1 MHTLKL
7 GQTNVM
13 ENKNKK
19 PKMLLTFIESGMGHI
34 TSLQAVKESIEKKYG
49 DKFNIIDIYPMRDD
63 GPAQKYENFTIK
75 QVLNTNH
82 VPGLGMFVFFVLE
95 VLGRQCFLRLFHRTI
110 MKKATDSVVN
120 TFIKENPEVIIST
133 NHYTTYCALEYK
145 YKHNPDV
152 FVATYNPDNN
162 THVWWDSRPSIFIVN
177 NDLAYNEALRRRFKK
192 ENLRQVDFTVRQKL
206 VDANLT
212 KSEYRQKHNL
222 PADKFTVLVAD
233 GAYASANAKK
243 FTLELI
249 KTDKPVTI
257 LFIAGNNNDMFE
269 QMSKVKKQLE
279 QQGKSNITFEVYP
292 FMPDIHELYCASD
305 IFITKGGPNS
315 IFDCVYMGTPVVVS
329 YYSQPMEKTSYKL
342 WVKQFECGVGCF
354 NSRKIRPLIESY
366 IDNPSLLDGY
376 RNNIQRFMKKPS
388 GSDAAAD
395 IIYEEYLK
403 SNEKNIK
410 NG

>member
-1 MHTLKL
+1 
-7 GQTNVM
+7 M
-13 ENKNKK
+13 ENNNNK

-34 TSLQAVKESIEKKYG
+34 TSLQSVKESLEKKYG
-49 DKFNIIDIYPMRDD
+49 DNFEIIDTYPMRDD
-63 GPAQKYENFTIK
+63 GPAQRYEEFTIK

-82 VPGLGMFVFFVLE
+82 VPGLGIFIFFILE
-95 VLGRQCFLRLFHRTI
+95 IIGKQCFLRFFHRTI
-110 MKKATDSVVN
+110 MKKATDSVIDSFVR
-120 TFIKENPEVIIST
+120 ENPDLIIST
-133 NHYTTYCALEYK
+133 NHYTTFCALEYK
-145 YKHNPDV
+145 YRHNPDV

-177 NDLAYNEALRRRFKK
+177 NDLAYKEAVRRRFKK

-212 KSEYRQKHNL
+212 KTEYRQKYNL
-222 PADKFTVLVAD
+222 PLDKFTVIVAD

-249 KTDKPVTI
+249 KTDKPITI
-257 LFIAGNNNDMFE
+257 IFIAGKNAEMLE
-269 QMSKVKKQLE
+269 YMTKVKKDLE
-279 QQGKSNITFEVYP
+279 AQGKSNITFIVYP
-292 FMPDIHELYCASD
+292 FMPDIHELYAASD

-315 IFDCVYMGTPVVVS
+315 IFDSVYMGTPVIVN

-342 WVKQFECGVGCF
+342 WVKEFGCGVGCF
-354 NSRKIRPLIESY
+354 KARKIRPLIESF
-366 IDNPSLLDGY
+366 IDNPSLMDEY
-376 RNNIQRFMKKPS
+376 RSNVQRFVKQPS
-388 GSDAAAD
+388 GSDKVAD

-403 SNEKNIK
+403 SKENTIK